1 MTALAASEHRSME
14 RHSLLLAC
22 ALVGLVLL
30 TGAHLVGPGARQ
42 GTPRK
47 MTSASFASPPFPAP
61 PPPPSRCQLD
71 VAASPWARHC
81 QRLQRVCLD
90 QSTII
95 LYDDQ
100 YQELDGKV
108 AGALPK
114 LRISSNKVFAWPWR
128 GREADAAAAAATGA
142 NATGSAAGGADAA
155 EEDEGDSSG
164 GQQQDRRR
172 AYEVQMDYHRH
183 LEPPRLRPATAQEP
197 AAYLQSPAFSTC
209 TVPVVLAA
217 TWRRNFWHV
226 MDNSAV
232 WFAMARR
239 TPWWEHL
246 KFIALTPD
254 GLGLSHPERQLLPAL
269 GPLALQSLGDASAR
283 LPPGHPPG
291 SLLFGQEGGPPLSWE
306 GGEQRCFKDLF
317 FCGEKI
323 GTAKGAAPGD
333 ARLKGGVPRELG
345 AWGQELVAHVQRQQ
359 EQQGQQDQQ
368 PRPPNDASD
377 RGGGSRRLKVLFLRR
392 DSEGRQLLNAEELVR
407 CCNGWKG
414 RDPGSGAALTAECR
428 QVSTPDLAA
437 GVAAAQDADILV
449 GIHGANMANSW
460 LMRPG
465 GSTIEVMPYGWG
477 DGPAL
482 SLSMFN
488 GVDGT
493 SQLLWW
499 VLVTCD
505 PALSTPGPEEAAG
518 TGSSKWWPR
527 DRNVRLPW
535 PALEGALAQALAAGG
550 SRQRYL
556 EEWFGSRRNLLYVT
570 EDGVAAQ
577 GGGGCPAA

>member
-1 MTALAASEHRSME
+1 MNVFRHVKYGRME
-14 RHSLLLAC
+14 QHSLMLAC

-30 TGAHLVGPGARQ
+30 TGTHVMGPAARQ
-42 GTPRK
+42 GTPRVAS
-47 MTSASFASPPFPAP
+47 SAIPAP
-61 PPPPSRCQLD
+61 HFPQPPPRRCQLD
-71 VAASPWARHC
+71 VASSPWAHHC

-100 YQELDGKV
+100 FQEEDGKV
-108 AGALPK
+108 AGALPQ

-128 GREADAAAAAATGA
+128 GREADAAGG
-142 NATGSAAGGADAA
+142 NATGSAAAEAAAAA
-155 EEDEGDSSG
+155 EAGSASSA
-164 GQQQDRRR
+164 GQQQERRR
-172 AYEVQMDYHRH
+172 AYEVQVDYHRH
-183 LEPPRLRPATAQEP
+183 LEPPALRPATAQEP
-197 AAYLQSPAFSTC
+197 TAYLQTPAFSTC
-209 TVPVVLAA
+209 TVPVILAA

-239 TPWWEHL
+239 TPWRDHL
-246 KFIALTPD
+246 KPIALTPD

-269 GPLALQSLGDASAR
+269 APLALQSLADASAR

-306 GGEQRCFKDLF
+306 GGEQRCFQEMF

-323 GTAKGAAPGD
+323 GTAKSARPGD
-333 ARLKGGVPRELG
+333 ARLEGGVPRELG
-345 AWGQELVAHVQRQQ
+345 AWGQELVAHVQQQQQ
-359 EQQGQQDQQ
+359 EQQQATPQDEA
-368 PRPPNDASD
+368 RG
-377 RGGGSRRLKVLFLRR
+377 RKGGGAGRRLKVLFLKR
-392 DSEGRQLLNAEELVR
+392 DSEGRQLLNAEELVQR
-407 CCNGWKG
+407 CNGWRG
-414 RDPGSGAALTAECR
+414 HDPESGAALTAECQ
-428 QVSTPDLAA
+428 QVSTPDLPS
-437 GVAAAQDADILV
+437 GVAAAQEADVLV

-465 GSTIEVMPYGWG
+465 ASTIEVMPYGWD
-477 DGPAL
+477 DGAAL

-488 GVDGT
+488 GGDVT

-499 VLVTCD
+499 VLITCD

-518 TGSSKWWPR
+518 IGSKKWWPR

-535 PALEGALAQALAAGG
+535 PALEAALAQALAAGG

-556 EEWFGSRRNLLYVT
+556 KDWWESKRNRLYF
-570 EDGVAAQ
+570 DSAGVVAQ
-577 GGGGCPAA
+577 GGAGCPAS